1 MGAWPKYRSG
11 IDRPVGETQVAL
23 LAEAADKD
31 NGQVMA
37 DPQTQNAR
45 WCAMKRMVQRGLFER
60 YAFGS
65 EVIGVITVYQ
75 ITDAGRAKL
84 KKVKEMNK

>member
-11 IDRPVGETQVAL
+11 IDRPVGETQIEL
-23 LAEAADKD
+23 LHLAADRPS
-31 NGQVMA
+31 GQVVI
-37 DPQTQNAR
+37 DPRRHNKQ

-60 YAFGS
+60 YTFGS
-65 EVIGVITVYQ
+65 EVIGVITVYE

-84 KKVKEMNK
+84 KKVREMNK